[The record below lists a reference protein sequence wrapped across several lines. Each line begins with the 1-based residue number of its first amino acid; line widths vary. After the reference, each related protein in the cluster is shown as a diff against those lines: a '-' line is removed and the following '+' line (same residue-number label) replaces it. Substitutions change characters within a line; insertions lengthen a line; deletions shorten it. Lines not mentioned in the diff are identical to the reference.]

1 MAGPLSGIR
10 IIDASAVVSGPLAI
24 RILADQGAEVIKI
37 EVPGQGDILR
47 YVGSSR
53 GGMTANFHMAN
64 RGKRSIAMNLSHER
78 GVEILKLFI
87 RQADVFIQNWRPGV
101 ADRLDLGWETLHALN
116 ERLIYA
122 SVSGFGPEGPY
133 SQKRVYDN
141 VIQAYS
147 GINDVQANPEIGK
160 PEPVRQLLC
169 DKLTSITTA
178 QAISSAL
185 FARERNGLGQHVE
198 ISMLE
203 TAIDFLWNDNGDEN
217 ALLEDDIVRISPPG
231 KKYSLMQLADGFAT
245 ATPLTD
251 SEFQG
256 LCKAFQVDEIARDP
270 RFATLAA
277 RMQNIDALGELFKNE
292 LARAAES
299 LTCQQV
305 SEALDAEDVPAG
317 VALAVADLH
326 ADPQVV
332 ANGILVEREFP
343 RLGRFRET
351 RPTAQ
356 FSHTASV
363 SGEQA
368 PDLGQHTDEILSEFG
383 LKDEIS
389 ALREAGVVA

>member
-24 RILADQGAEVIKI
+24 RVLADQGADVIKVEI
-37 EVPGQGDILR
+37 PGQGDVLR

-53 GGMTANFHMAN
+53 DGMTANFHMAN
-64 RGKRSIAMNLSHER
+64 RGKRSIAINLSHAR

-87 RQADVFIQNWRPGV
+87 GQADVFIQNWRPGV

-147 GINDVQANPEIGK
+147 GINDVQASPEIGK

-217 ALLEDDIVRISPPG
+217 ALLEDDIVRIPPPG
-231 KKYSLMQLADGFAT
+231 KNYSLMQLADGFAT

-256 LCKAFQVDEIARDP
+256 LCRAFRVEEIGRDP
-270 RFATLAA
+270 RFATLTA
-277 RMQNIDALGELFKNE
+277 RMQNIDALGKLFKNE

-299 LTCQQV
+299 LTCEQV
-305 SEALDAEDVPAG
+305 SEALDTEDVPAG
-317 VALAVADLH
+317 VALAVTDLH
-326 ADPQVV
+326 TDPQVV
-332 ANGILVEREFP
+332 ANGIFVDREFP

-351 RPTAQ
+351 RPTAR
-356 FSHTASV
+356 FSHTPSV
-363 SGEQA
+363 SGGQA
-368 PDLGQHTDEILSEFG
+368 PDLGQHTDEILGEFG
-383 LKDEIS
+383 LKDEIP